1 MSIIDRHVARAF
13 LSGYLIL
20 MLVGVGLYVLTDVL
34 LNADEFTED
43 ASVPFLEVLRLM
55 GDYYLCN
62 LPLYYSQ
69 LGGPLMAIAAAF
81 TLGVMLRNNELTA
94 LVAAGM
100 PLQRLAV
107 PLVACSV
114 LLVGI
119 WMANRELLLPK
130 LAHKIARK
138 HDDIVGQRT
147 RNVRCARDNNN
158 AILIADAFFPRE
170 GRLEGLF
177 IIEPDAHGQPRDL
190 VQADAAIYDR
200 RRGVWELERGVRTNM
215 RDPGRGEGLGP
226 PIEREYLD
234 QSAFALTP
242 DELVLRRDS
251 QWADLLSLKQLNVL
265 LESRNLAN
273 RSVIDMSRHVRLTQ
287 PLLQWVLLLLALPF
301 FLVREPT
308 NVMTAG
314 GKALLVAGAFFLVSF
329 IAQSVVKQEAY
340 AAFIAWIPILLFGP
354 VAVLLLANVR
364 T

>member
-43 ASVPFLEVLRLM
+43 TSLPFLEVLRLM

-158 AILIADAFFPRE
+158 AILIADAFFPRQ
-170 GRLEGLF
+170 GRH
-177 IIEPDAHGQPRDL
+177 EPVRLARARRAAPRSG
-190 VQADAAIYDR
+190 AGR
-200 RRGVWELERGVRTNM
+200 RRHL
-215 RDPGRGEGLGP
+215 
-226 PIEREYLD
+226 
-234 QSAFALTP
+234 
-242 DELVLRRDS
+242 
-251 QWADLLSLKQLNVL
+251 
-265 LESRNLAN
+265 
-273 RSVIDMSRHVRLTQ
+273 
-287 PLLQWVLLLLALPF
+287 
-301 FLVREPT
+301 
-308 NVMTAG
+308 
-314 GKALLVAGAFFLVSF
+314 
-329 IAQSVVKQEAY
+329 
-340 AAFIAWIPILLFGP
+340 
-354 VAVLLLANVR
+354 
-364 T
+364 